1 MQKRLAG
8 DGREDAGSGWRI
20 KSLGIAFGRLTLGS
34 GGRKQYGLPLSFRTK
49 AEDVALDNL
58 AALKLQA
65 VLEIPPQRYAFDS
78 YQLEFTS
85 EKGELRFSYPPEKN
99 LNNLVGTIRLKSI
112 RWRQY
117 KASNSWI
124 SVTFDRSGINGK
136 FGGKVYGGETWG
148 GFSFFFYADS
158 PWIGWLSGRG
168 ISLRELTNILSPQN
182 FQLSGPMEFRLQM
195 DARSHNIERVL
206 GDFRATKPGKMVIG
220 KIDDLLARIPSTWN
234 LVKQRQHPHRPADPA
249 GL

>member
-1 MQKRLAG
+1 M
-8 DGREDAGSGWRI
+8 
-20 KSLGIAFGRLTLGS
+20 
-34 GGRKQYGLPLSFRTK
+34 
-49 AEDVALDNL
+49 
-58 AALKLQA
+58 
-65 VLEIPPQRYAFDS
+65 LEIPPQRYAFDS

-117 KASNSWI
+117 KASDSWI

-234 LVKQRQHPHRPADPA
+234 LVKQGSTRIALQTLRDFEYKKAQGDFWFVDSQGVLRLTLQGPTGSRNFEVVLHADDSPRGRWKNRPTANR
-249 GL
+249 